1 MNYNLRDHFG
11 LTRVES
17 EIAVRVA
24 AGQCPKQIAR
34 ETCRSVETVRNQLKT
49 IFEKTETHS
58 QLQLAVKILREDS
71 Q

>member
-1 MNYNLRDHFG
+1 MNYNQVRDHFR

-24 AGQCPKQIAR
+24 AGQSPKEIAR
-34 ETCRSVETVRNQLKT
+34 ETRRSVETVRNQLKT

-58 QLQLAVKILREDS
+58 QLQLAVKILRGD
-71 Q
+71 